1 MDQAEQLRNIV
12 KQQNKKQRSAR
23 VITVTSGKGGVGKST
38 TAINLAAGNMG
49 FAFLQESGISR
60 TPYLDRLAC
69 FTIGEP
75 PLTCPTAVVYKKNGF
90 LSPAARAFIDLTKDF
105 YRRFNRDGNL

>member
-1 MDQAEQLRNIV
+1 MTAPSSPQNIL
-12 KQQNKKQRSAR
+12 
-23 VITVTSGKGGVGKST
+23 VTTNNT
-38 TAINLAAGNMG
+38 TAINLAAENMG

-69 FTIGEP
+69 FTIGDP

-90 LSPAARAFIDLTKDF
+90 LSPAARAFIDLTKEF
-105 YRRFNRDGNL
+105 YRRFNRDGNF